1 MEAIIPEKKKRG
13 RKAKEKTVEETLIEK
28 IPKKRGRKPK
38 GGKIIS
44 TQPIIDQQEPSKVN
58 IILHLKCN
66 TNNIKDN
73 INNSKTGI
81 SNFQFSDNKTT
92 ELNYMIYNTKQEV
105 INAMENK
112 TKLLAHD
119 DVKKYNYTNDTNSND
134 TNSNAINSNAIN
146 SNDTNSNA
154 INSNDT
160 NSNDTNSNTI
170 NSNTINSNAINSNA
184 INSNENENIKTIWN
198 KLKNLSN
205 NLHINNISNKKC
217 ACFHCTCDFDNVP
230 IYIPKYELN
239 QTYHVYGCFC
249 SPECACAYLMNDKTI
264 DTTSRFERYQLLN
277 YIYCKIYNYTKNIKP
292 APCPYYMLDKFYG
305 NLSIQEYRKLLKNE
319 RLLLIV
325 EKPLIRILPELHE
338 DGDDYL
344 LNYQENTS
352 SGLNKYS
359 IQKNIKPKSKNDILN
374 GQFNIN

>member
-13 RKAKEKTVEETLIEK
+13 RKAKEKTLEESLIEK

-38 GGKIIS
+38 GGKIVSI
-44 TQPIIDQQEPSKVN
+44 QPVLDEQEASKVN

-81 SNFQFSDNKTT
+81 SNFQFSDSKTT

-105 INAMENK
+105 INVMENK
-112 TKLLAHD
+112 TKD
-119 DVKKYNYTNDTNSND
+119 TINDNTQKYNTSNNIIDDTN
-134 TNSNAINSNAIN
+134 NSS
-146 SNDTNSNA
+146 
-154 INSNDT
+154 
-160 NSNDTNSNTI
+160 TI
-170 NSNTINSNAINSNA
+170 NETD
-184 INSNENENIKTIWN
+184 NIKIIWN
-198 KLKNLSN
+198 KLEKLSN

-217 ACFHCTCDFDNVP
+217 ACFHCTCDFDNIP

-239 QTYHVYGCFC
+239 NTYHVYGCFC
-249 SPECACAYLMNDKTI
+249 SPECACAYLMNDKSI
-264 DTTSRFERYQLLN
+264 DSTTRFERYQLLN
-277 YIYCKIYNYTKNIKP
+277 YIYCKIYNYNKNIKP
-292 APCPYYMLDKFYG
+292 APSPYYMLDKFYG

-344 LNYQENTS
+344 LNSQENTY

-359 IQKNIKPKSKNDILN
+359 IQKNSKSKSKNDILN
-374 GQFNIN
+374 GQFNIK

>member
-13 RKAKEKTVEETLIEK
+13 RKAKEKTLEESLIEK

-38 GGKIIS
+38 GGKIVSI
-44 TQPIIDQQEPSKVN
+44 QPVLDEQEASKVN

-73 INNSKTGI
+73 INNTKTGI
-81 SNFQFSDNKTT
+81 SNFQFSDSKTT

-105 INAMENK
+105 INIMENK
-112 TKLLAHD
+112 TKD
-119 DVKKYNYTNDTNSND
+119 TTNDNTSND
-134 TNSNAINSNAIN
+134 NTSNNNIH
-146 SNDTNSNA
+146 DTNNTSY
-154 INSNDT
+154 INETD
-160 NSNDTNSNTI
+160 
-170 NSNTINSNAINSNA
+170 
-184 INSNENENIKTIWN
+184 NIKIIWN
-198 KLKNLSN
+198 KLEKLSN

-217 ACFHCTCDFDNVP
+217 ACFQCTCDFDNVP

-239 QTYHVYGCFC
+239 NTYHVYGCFC
-249 SPECACAYLMNDKTI
+249 SPECACAYLMNDKSI
-264 DTTSRFERYQLLN
+264 DSTTRFERYQLLN
-277 YIYCKIYNYTKNIKP
+277 YIYCKIYNYNKNIKP
-292 APCPYYMLDKFYG
+292 APSPYYMLDKFYG